1 MHIPFI
7 GPIIIVILFGIAL
20 LVIDLL
26 FSKFFNQKRI
36 IIGSIDKIL
45 KNISGG
51 NILIELF
58 IILGVPFACIY
69 FLTFFSDNSFGY
81 WLLVAIEGTFFG
93 YLGVKWLE
101 NL

>member
-7 GPIIIVILFGIAL
+7 GPIVIIILFGVGL
-20 LVIDLL
+20 LLIDLL
-26 FSKFFNQKRI
+26 FSKLFHQKRI
-36 IIGSIDKIL
+36 IIGSIDRIL
-45 KNISGG
+45 KKISGG
-51 NILIELF
+51 NILIELV

-69 FLTFFSDNSFGY
+69 FLSFFSDESFGY
-81 WLLVAIEGTFFG
+81 WFLVGIEEIFFG